1 MAAGSVYI
9 GVLVG
14 PREGPRLRFR
24 GRGLY
29 NICEKLKPLSA
40 NCMIHF
46 RLLAIN
52 FGPAS
57 AISAVQPL
65 SAAFTFL
72 SNAFEIPAQA
82 VITPMAVITRR
93 MINYR
98 LIPKPDLWSAVRRRR
113 GPYHPYPSIITRQA
127 TMQVWANVLG
137 ASCGNLSSLLR
148 NYDRRPKTSTS
159 TCQPPGG
166 EPPHI
171 PTHIFQGPGPRFQIP
186 FTRSTVRGSFSIFPA
201 PEVWQQLTNGSR
213 CHRCH

>member
-113 GPYHPYPSIITRQA
+113 GAIPSISIHNNTTGDDAGLGQRLRCQLRQLE
-127 TMQVWANVLG
+127 Q
-137 ASCGNLSSLLR
+137 
-148 NYDRRPKTSTS
+148 
-159 TCQPPGG
+159 
-166 EPPHI
+166 
-171 PTHIFQGPGPRFQIP
+171 
-186 FTRSTVRGSFSIFPA
+186 PA
-201 PEVWQQLTNGSR
+201 P
-213 CHRCH
+213 